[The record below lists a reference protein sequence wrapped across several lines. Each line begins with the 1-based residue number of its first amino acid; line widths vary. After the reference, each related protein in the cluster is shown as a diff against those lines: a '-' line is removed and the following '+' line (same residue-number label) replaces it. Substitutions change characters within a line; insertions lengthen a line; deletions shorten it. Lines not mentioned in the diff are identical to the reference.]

1 MDVRSSM
8 KVVLLPWLAH
18 GHISP
23 FLELAKK
30 LSRRN
35 FYIYFCST
43 PVNLSSIK
51 GKLTEEDSLSI
62 ELVEIHLPSLPDLP
76 PHYHTTN
83 GLPPHLMP
91 TLKKAFDMASPG
103 FADILTTLNPDLLI
117 YDILQPWAPV
127 AASSQNIPAVLFLS
141 TGATLLSVLLQEQ
154 PITGI
159 PLQDFERI
167 KMLNH
172 LADSSANEITDE
184 ARAAQ
189 CLKLSSNIILMRT
202 FRDLEGKHI
211 DQASCLTQKKVVPVG
226 PLVQHTTDEFEKEE
240 IIEWLDK
247 KEESSTVLV
256 SFGSEYFLSK
266 EEMEEMAHA
275 LELSTVSFI
284 WVLRFPQRDKI
295 ASVEEALP
303 EGFLSRVGERG
314 KVVKDW
320 APQREILN
328 HSSTGGFVSHCGW
341 SSVME
346 SLKFGVPIVAIPMH
360 LDQPLNAK
368 VVESVGVGVEVKRDE
383 NGRLDRE
390 EIAKVI
396 KQVVVEKSGENV
408 SRKVREMSES
418 MRKQAEEEIA
428 EVVEELVQLCKG
440 DGAVSSKS
448 PTP

>member
-51 GKLTEEDSLSI
+51 GKLTKEDSLSI

-103 FADILTTLNPDLLI
+103 FADILTTLNPDLII

-141 TGATLLSVLLQEQ
+141 TGATLLS
-154 PITGI
+154 
-159 PLQDFERI
+159 
-167 KMLNH
+167 
-172 LADSSANEITDE
+172 
-184 ARAAQ
+184 
-189 CLKLSSNIILMRT
+189 
-202 FRDLEGKHI
+202 
-211 DQASCLTQKKVVPVG
+211 KVVPVG

-266 EEMEEMAHA
+266 EQMEEMAHA

-295 ASVEEALP
+295 TSVEEALP

-418 MRKQAEEEIA
+418 MRKKAEEEIA